1 MKCEQIV
8 RKICDLVL
16 YNRSGI
22 QHLNYKSLC
31 IQLYFLLLAISSTL
45 SFLSHFRRPRTIVKS
60 WRCLGCNTRF
70 TLKAHAANHQKQ
82 SQSITCRREGFIY
95 DLVES
100 MRPVKE
106 AAGHYANLF
115 IHSFCEMGND
125 FIVLL
130 SAPEIM
136 ECQKPDS
143 NTKILIFLIYYI
155 ELQPDHF

>member
-1 MKCEQIV
+1 
-8 RKICDLVL
+8 
-16 YNRSGI
+16 
-22 QHLNYKSLC
+22 
-31 IQLYFLLLAISSTL
+31 
-45 SFLSHFRRPRTIVKS
+45 
-60 WRCLGCNTRF
+60 
-70 TLKAHAANHQKQ
+70 
-82 SQSITCRREGFIY
+82 
-95 DLVES
+95 

-115 IHSFCEMGND
+115 ILSFCEMGND

-155 ELQPDHF
+155 EHQPDHF